1 MKNLDSYELISDFVR
16 FVNPR
21 TKKLGRPVGTT
32 KENGYK
38 VSPGRPV
45 SIIKDWMTFE
55 KKFFQGLNNLK

>member
-1 MKNLDSYELISDFVR
+1 MKFYDDWTVYNGVGSGI
-16 FVNPR
+16 
-21 TKKLGRPVGTT
+21 KKLGRPVGTT

>member
-1 MKNLDSYELISDFVR
+1 MKILYSWERNNDPKKWF
-16 FVNPR
+16 NPP

-45 SIIKDWMTFE
+45 SVIKDWDSFE

>member
-1 MKNLDSYELISDFVR
+1 MKILYSWECNNDAEKWF
-16 FVNPR
+16 NPP

-45 SIIKDWMTFE
+45 SVIKNWMTFE

>member
-1 MKNLDSYELISDFVR
+1 MKILYSWERN
-16 FVNPR
+16 NPEKWHNPPI
-21 TKKLGRPVGTT
+21 KKLGRPLGTT

>member
-1 MKNLDSYELISDFVR
+1 MKILYSWERNNAEKWIY
-16 FVNPR
+16 PR
-21 TKKLGRPVGTT
+21 TKKLGRPLGTT

-45 SIIKDWMTFE
+45 SVIKDWMTFE

>member
-1 MKNLDSYELISDFVR
+1 MKHWYPWREKWVDVDLLNSPI
-16 FVNPR
+16 
-21 TKKLGRPVGTT
+21 KKLGRPLGTT

-38 VSPGRPV
+38 VSPGSPV

>member
-1 MKNLDSYELISDFVR
+1 MRILYSWECNNDAEKWL
-16 FVNPR
+16 NPR